1 MSSVSTEGIILKRH
15 NFGEADRVMT
25 ALTDRFGKISI
36 VARGVRRIT
45 SRRAGNVEILN
56 RVSMSLFKGK
66 NYTLTEA
73 QSLETFPVIKSQL
86 TLSTIA
92 FHLIELADKLLLEDQ
107 PNVSAYSLLL
117 TALRFLEVNPRQIF
131 VRAYE
136 IKMMSLA
143 GFWSVDRLHEVEED
157 MRQLLTK
164 LEKETFNQIADTELT
179 EKQAIELEHIL
190 RFYLEETLETSLK
203 SLQVMKQ
210 LKR

>member
-1 MSSVSTEGIILKRH
+1 MAGVSTEGIILKRH

-107 PNVSAYSLLL
+107 PNVPAYSLLL

-136 IKMMSLA
+136 IKMMSLT

-164 LEKETFNQIADTELT
+164 LEKETFNQIADIELT

-190 RFYLEETLETSLK
+190 KFYLEETLETSLK
-203 SLQVMKQ
+203 SVQVMKQ

>member
-1 MSSVSTEGIILKRH
+1 
-15 NFGEADRVMT
+15 
-25 ALTDRFGKISI
+25 LTDKFGKISI

-56 RVSMSLFKGK
+56 RVQMGLFKGK

-73 QSLETFPVIKSQL
+73 QSLETFEGIKSQL

-107 PNVSAYSLLL
+107 PNPAAYGLLL

-143 GFWSVDRLHEVEED
+143 GFWSVDRLHEVEEE
-157 MRQLLTK
+157 MRNLLTQ
-164 LEKETFNQIADTELT
+164 LETLTFNQIAEIDLT

-190 RFYLEETLETSLK
+190 RFYLEETIESSLK

>member
-1 MSSVSTEGIILKRH
+1 MASVTTEGIILKRN
-15 NFGEADRVMT
+15 NFGEADRMIT
-25 ALTDRFGKISI
+25 ALTDRFGKIAI

-56 RVSMSLFKGK
+56 RVSLHLFKGK

-92 FHLIELADKLLLEDQ
+92 FHLIELTDKILVDDS
-107 PNVSAYSLLL
+107 PNHQAYNLLL

-136 IKMMSLA
+136 IKMLSLA
-143 GFWSVDRLHEVEED
+143 GFWSVERMHEVD
-157 MRQLLTK
+157 DDTRDLLTK
-164 LEKETFNQIADTELT
+164 LEEQTFNEIAEIELT
-179 EKQAIELEHIL
+179 EKQAVEIEHIL
-190 RFYLEETLETSLK
+190 RFYMEETLETSLK
-203 SLQVMKQ
+203 SLQVLRQ

>member
-1 MSSVSTEGIILKRH
+1 MSNVSSEGIILKRH

-25 ALTDRFGKISI
+25 ALTDKFGKISI

-56 RVSMSLFKGK
+56 RVQMGLFKGK

-73 QSLETFPVIKSQL
+73 QSLETFEGIKSQL

-107 PNVSAYSLLL
+107 PNPAAYGLLL

-143 GFWSVDRLHEVEED
+143 GFWSVDRLHEVEEE
-157 MRQLLTK
+157 MRNLLTQ
-164 LEKETFNQIADTELT
+164 LETLTFNQIAEIDLT

-190 RFYLEETLETSLK
+190 RFYLEETIESSLK

>member
-1 MSSVSTEGIILKRH
+1 MSSVTTEGIILKRN
-15 NFGEADRVMT
+15 NFGEADRMIT
-25 ALTDRFGKISI
+25 ALTDRFGKIVI

-56 RVSMSLFKGK
+56 RVSLHLFKGK

-92 FHLIELADKLLLEDQ
+92 FHLIELTDKILVDDS
-107 PNVSAYSLLL
+107 PNHQAYNLLL

-136 IKMMSLA
+136 IKMLSLA
-143 GFWSVDRLHEVEED
+143 GFWSVERMHEVD
-157 MRQLLTK
+157 DDTRDLLTK
-164 LEKETFNQIADTELT
+164 LEEQTFNEIAEIELT
-179 EKQAIELEHIL
+179 EKQAVEIEHIL
-190 RFYLEETLETSLK
+190 RFYMEETLETSLK
-203 SLQVMKQ
+203 SLQVLRQ

>member
-1 MSSVSTEGIILKRH
+1 MSSVTTEGIILKRN
-15 NFGEADRVMT
+15 NFGEADRMIT
-25 ALTDRFGKISI
+25 ALTDRFGKIAI

-56 RVSMSLFKGK
+56 RVSLHLFKGK

-92 FHLIELADKLLLEDQ
+92 FHLIELTDKILVDDS
-107 PNVSAYSLLL
+107 PNHQAYNLLL

-136 IKMMSLA
+136 IKMLSLA
-143 GFWSVDRLHEVEED
+143 GFWSVERMHEVD
-157 MRQLLTK
+157 DDTRDLLTK
-164 LEKETFNQIADTELT
+164 LEEQTFNEISEIELT
-179 EKQAIELEHIL
+179 EKQAVEIEHIL
-190 RFYLEETLETSLK
+190 RFYMEETLETSLK
-203 SLQVMKQ
+203 SLQVLRQ

>member
-1 MSSVSTEGIILKRH
+1 MPSLSTEGIILKRH

-56 RVSMSLFKGK
+56 RVSMGLFKGK

-107 PNVSAYSLLL
+107 PNVVAYSLLL

-143 GFWSVDRLHEVEED
+143 GFWSVDRLHEVEEE
-157 MRQLLTK
+157 MRQLLTR
-164 LEKETFNQIADTELT
+164 LENETFNQIAEIELT

-190 RFYLEETLETSLK
+190 RFYLEETLESSLK
-203 SLQVMKQ
+203 SVQVMKQ

>member
-1 MSSVSTEGIILKRH
+1 MSSVTTEGIILKRH

-107 PNVSAYSLLL
+107 PNIPAYSLLL
-117 TALRFLEVNPRQIF
+117 TVLRF
-131 VRAYE
+131 
-136 IKMMSLA
+136 
-143 GFWSVDRLHEVEED
+143 
-157 MRQLLTK
+157 LTK
-164 LEKETFNQIADTELT
+164 LESETFNQIAEIELT
-179 EKQAIELEHIL
+179 EKQAIDLEHIL

-203 SLQVMKQ
+203 SVQVMKQ

>member
-1 MSSVSTEGIILKRH
+1 MASITTEGIILKRN
-15 NFGEADRVMT
+15 NFGEADRIIT
-25 ALTDRFGKISI
+25 ALTDRFGKIAI

-56 RVSMSLFKGK
+56 RVSLHLFKGK

-92 FHLIELADKLLLEDQ
+92 FHLIELTDKILVDDS
-107 PNVSAYSLLL
+107 PNHQAYNLLL

-136 IKMMSLA
+136 IKMLSLA
-143 GFWSVDRLHEVEED
+143 GFWSVERMHEVD
-157 MRQLLTK
+157 DDTRDLLTK
-164 LEKETFNQIADTELT
+164 LEEQTFNEISEIELT
-179 EKQAIELEHIL
+179 EKQAVEIEHIL
-190 RFYLEETLETSLK
+190 RFYMEETLETSLK
-203 SLQVMKQ
+203 SLQVLRQ

>member
-1 MSSVSTEGIILKRH
+1 MAGVSTEGIILKRH

-56 RVSMSLFKGK
+56 RVQMGLFKGK

-131 VRAYE
+131 IRAYE
-136 IKMMSLA
+136 IKIMSLT
-143 GFWSVDRLHEVEED
+143 GFWSVDRLHEVEDE
-157 MRQLLTK
+157 MRKLLTK
-164 LEKETFNQIADTELT
+164 LEKETFNQIAAIELT

-190 RFYLEETLETSLK
+190 KFYLEETLETSLK
-203 SLQVMKQ
+203 SVQVMKQ

>member
-1 MSSVSTEGIILKRH
+1 MSSEGIILKRH

-25 ALTDRFGKISI
+25 ALTDKFGKISI

-56 RVSMSLFKGK
+56 RVQMGLFKGK

-73 QSLETFPVIKSQL
+73 QSLETFEGIKSQL

-107 PNVSAYSLLL
+107 PNPAAYGLLL

-143 GFWSVDRLHEVEED
+143 GFWSVDRLHEVEEE
-157 MRQLLTK
+157 MRNLLTQ
-164 LEKETFNQIADTELT
+164 LETLTFNQIAEIDLT

-190 RFYLEETLETSLK
+190 RFYLEETIESSLK